1 MMLSRCSVRATT
13 SFAPGELVDREG
25 LDRPSG
31 ARCESDS
38 RRRRTVAR
46 DEGGRGVHLRQFP
59 LPGTMGVPGRY
70 TGTYGELR
78 GDWTVTAHY
87 AVAFDAVHYAIGTA
101 IRQEGG
107 HDANYLSVQVSYG
120 W

>member
-1 MMLSRCSVRATT
+1 PALTVHPARAASLTAAVAGQWRETT
-13 SFAPGELVDREG
+13 ADAVYIYVS
-25 LDRPSG
+25 
-31 ARCESDS
+31 
-38 RRRRTVAR
+38 
-46 DEGGRGVHLRQFP
+46 FP

-101 IRQEGG
+101 IQQAGG